1 MKQVSLGVYCVA
13 HLDLP
18 IMVSNDLDITKL
30 NKNQLN
36 DLILNGEV
44 KFANDSHK
52 DLMNG
57 FDVNEDADECFESS
71 VYCGSLQLS
80 KINYIMDDIN
90 VINFLKKE

>member
-36 DLILNGEV
+36 DLILNGKI
-44 KFANDSHK
+44 KFANDSHQE
-52 DLMNG
+52 LMLDYDSG
-57 FDVNEDADECFESS
+57 DSAIDILETSIC
-71 VYCGSLQLS
+71 CGSFRLS
-80 KINYIMDDIN
+80 KIEYLLHNDITTK
-90 VINFLKKE
+90 IK